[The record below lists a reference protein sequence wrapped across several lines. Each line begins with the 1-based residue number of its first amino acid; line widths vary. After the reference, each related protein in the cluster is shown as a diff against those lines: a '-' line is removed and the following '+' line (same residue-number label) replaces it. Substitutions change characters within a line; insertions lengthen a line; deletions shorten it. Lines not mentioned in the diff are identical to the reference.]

1 MSTSS
6 SSPPWSHQLIEIRSR
21 DGVSIK
27 AYVPLLKF
35 RWQLF
40 NHSPTMA
47 LKKLSQLPFNTVQT
61 ILEHLYANTPVS
73 RTNLPAFKACRI
85 VESLPFVS
93 PYQQDIMNLLHDV
106 SSCDFE
112 LIAANGESTL
122 PVHKFILSTRCHF
135 FKELFQKSPNE
146 ERIKAEK
153 MNSDALQMFA
163 EYIYVGSFKVHSAP
177 AILELYGAGFEYG
190 LRDPEEID
198 YLATYELK
206 HALDGDNI
214 DAVRAHAEELDVP
227 EEVRTI
233 LENFAIENTDE
244 HNASAL

>member
-1 MSTSS
+1 MSSS
-6 SSPPWSHQLIEIRSR
+6 SSPPWSHQLIDIRSR
-21 DGVSIK
+21 DGVTIK

-40 NHSPTMA
+40 LQSPAMA

-85 VESLPFVS
+85 VESQPFVS
-93 PYQQDIMNLLHDV
+93 TYQQDILNLLHDV

-146 ERIKAEK
+146 ERVKAEK

-163 EYIYVGSFKVHSAP
+163 EYVYVGSFKVHSAP
-177 AILELYGAGFEYG
+177 ALLELYGAGFEYG
-190 LRDPEEID
+190 LRDPEELD

-206 HALDGDNI
+206 QALDADNI
-214 DAVRAHAEELDVP
+214 NAVKAHAEELDIP
-227 EEVRTI
+227 EEARAI
-233 LENFAIENTDE
+233 LENFTIEDDDDHQAT
-244 HNASAL
+244 SL